1 MPAHGRASAYEG
13 GAWKAKRTFESLSSH
28 FDGPPSEYV
37 PSRLA
42 IIRSGARSW
51 SRTRA
56 KRARPPSG
64 GSPYFDPGV
73 VSPTQPTSMT
83 FSGVAVAVGDGD
95 AEGLAAATADGDG
108 VGAAPRSGPP
118 KTPPALHAQAPAA
131 SAAATTATPR
141 APKSHRRR
149 PLPALR

>member
-1 MPAHGRASAYEG
+1 MPAHGRALAYEG
-13 GAWKAKRTFESLSSH
+13 GAWKAKQTSESLSSH

-42 IIRSGARSW
+42 IMRSGARSW
-51 SRTRA
+51 SRTCA

-73 VSPTQPTSMT
+73 VSPTQPISMT
-83 FSGVAVAVGDGD
+83 FSGVAVAAGTATPRGSPRRLADGD
-95 AEGLAAATADGDG
+95 A

-118 KTPPALHAQAPAA
+118 NTPPAPHAQAPAA
-131 SAAATTATPR
+131 SAAASTATAAMPT
-141 APKSHRRR
+141 SHRRR